1 MANMDKTA
9 RKRFNY
15 GIDVLFF
22 WKKYSL
28 FKIFAFLT
36 RVWCCV

>member
-1 MANMDKTA
+1 MENMEKTA

-22 WKKYSL
+22 WKKYS
-28 FKIFAFLT
+28 FFLGFT
-36 RVWCCV
+36 HF